1 MHFPIRPHAQP
12 SHAPDALCLP
22 LPARWGC
29 RAGADEV
36 YGAEISA
43 HMCDVGKEATIM
55 NGFLRRITMLDRYL
69 SGRPENVVKRG

>member
-1 MHFPIRPHAQP
+1 M
-12 SHAPDALCLP
+12 
-22 LPARWGC
+22 
-29 RAGADEV
+29 